1 MTKRKEQNVVNFDSI
16 DFTVAGHWLSAMFN
30 GDYTGLS
37 DSEARQLDSFIA
49 RETNGLPAGHWAGGD
64 EDDGAGFAQDEVSGM
79 LADCYR
85 VRYCYPIA

>member
-1 MTKRKEQNVVNFDSI
+1 MVNFDSI
-16 DFTVAGHWLSAMFN
+16 DFTVAGHWLSPLFN

-49 RETNGLPAGHWAGGD
+49 RETNGLPAGHWTGGD
-64 EDDGAGFAQDEVSGM
+64 EDDGAGFAHDEIGG
-79 LADCYR
+79 LLDECYR